1 MRLTLRIARASLGL
15 AALLGAPA
23 GAADIAGKPVVGRA
37 ERVWIQG
44 ADAIVTAR
52 IDSGTRTSS
61 LHVESMSIYRRKGR
75 DRVRFTFLDD
85 AGRRHTMS
93 RWLKR
98 MGNFKTNRTGTDMR
112 PVVILGLCVGTTYR
126 NTQVNLVD
134 RGDHNYALLVGRRF
148 LSNRVLVDT
157 SKRLTVEPRC
167 TDAMKKTKK
176 P

>member
-1 MRLTLRIARASLGL
+1 MRLPLRIARAGLGL
-15 AALLGAPA
+15 AALFGAPA

-37 ERVWIQG
+37 ERVWIRD

-61 LHVESMSIYRRKGR
+61 LHVETMSIYQRKGR
-75 DRVRFTFLDD
+75 DRVRFTFVDD
-85 AGRRHTMS
+85 AGQRHTIS

-98 MGNFKTNRTGTDMR
+98 MGTFKTNGTGTDSR
-112 PVVILGLCVGTTYR
+112 PVVVLGLCIGATYR
-126 NTQVNLVD
+126 RTEVNLVD
-134 RGDHNYALLVGRRF
+134 RGERNYALLIGRRF
-148 LSNRVLVDT
+148 LSNRVLLDT

-167 TDAMKKTKK
+167 AETMKK